1 MLKSK
6 ITRRLIDATPPQI
19 KRVILHDTEV
29 NGFQCRITPTSKKTF
44 YFHYRTK
51 AGRERRYKI
60 GDYPAMTP
68 EKARDIAKDLHTEV
82 RSGGDPSLNRQRA

>member
-29 NGFQCRITPTSKKTF
+29 NGFQCRTSL
-44 YFHYRTK
+44 
-51 AGRERRYKI
+51 GI
-60 GDYPAMTP
+60 GGVPGHFEFA
-68 EKARDIAKDLHTEV
+68 L
-82 RSGGDPSLNRQRA
+82 